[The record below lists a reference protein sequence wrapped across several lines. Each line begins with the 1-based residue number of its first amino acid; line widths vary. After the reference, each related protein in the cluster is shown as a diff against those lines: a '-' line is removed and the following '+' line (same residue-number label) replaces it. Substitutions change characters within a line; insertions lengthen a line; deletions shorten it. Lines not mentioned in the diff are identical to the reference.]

1 MTDDTQTNP
10 PIESRPIRVELTM
23 PGPICGCPMVLVIEG
38 QCTKPEHPDLPA
50 ECGTMLDKVW
60 LFSPDQLRGAMEE
73 LTERLLLGYHVA
85 LQHKLKQM
93 EEGTDHDH
101 PAPPAV
107 H

>member
-1 MTDDTQTNP
+1 MNDQTQTDQP
-10 PIESRPIRVELTM
+10 ESRPIRVELTM

-38 QCTKPEHPDLPA
+38 SCAKPEHPDLPA
-50 ECGTMLDKVW
+50 ECGPMPDKVW
-60 LFSPDQLRGAMEE
+60 LFSPDQLREAMEE

-85 LQHKLKQM
+85 LQHKL
-93 EEGTDHDH
+93 EDGTDHDH